1 MTVMVAQC
9 PGEASPSEQRDT
21 AQRLLRLGL
30 ERDFGIL
37 PAEIELEHNSF
48 GKPRLRGHLG
58 VHFNIAHCR
67 RAVAV
72 LVADRP
78 VGVDVEAVR
87 ARDAHVAARCFDPSE
102 WVRVE
107 AAPDPDRE
115 FFRYWTLK
123 ESYVKALGCGLSYPL
138 RTICFDMS
146 SDGEP
151 ESNKPEAAFRLIEEF
166 PALVI
171 ALCWL
176 RHGGRSARPDL
187 VEVEW

>member
-9 PGEASPSEQRDT
+9 PGEASESEQRDA

-30 ERDFGIL
+30 ERTFGIL
-37 PAEIELEHNSF
+37 PTEIDLECNSF
-48 GKPRLRGHLG
+48 GKPQLRGRTG
-58 VHFNIAHCR
+58 VHFNVAHCR
-67 RAVAV
+67 RAAAV
-72 LVADRP
+72 LVADCP

-87 ARDAHVAARCFDPSE
+87 GRDAHVAARCFDAAE
-102 WVRVE
+102 RLRVE
-107 AAPDPDRE
+107 AAADPDRE